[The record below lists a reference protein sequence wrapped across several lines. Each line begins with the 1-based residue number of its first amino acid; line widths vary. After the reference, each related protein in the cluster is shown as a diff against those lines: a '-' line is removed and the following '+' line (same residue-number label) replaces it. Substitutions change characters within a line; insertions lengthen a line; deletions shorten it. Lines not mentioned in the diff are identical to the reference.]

1 MEGII
6 AEEDI
11 DLVEDESDKKESFT
25 PTQPM
30 LS

>member
-11 DLVEDESDKKESFT
+11 DLVEDESNKKESFT